1 MTLLQLTE
9 AIHQQKFKDH
19 PHCETRK
26 ELFPTR
32 PFTEKG
38 ANELTRSIEAFIRYT
53 GNYADRINNT
63 GIYDPKTKK
72 FRRSNTRRGI
82 ADVMATKRIE
92 HQGRYFAITVAIEI
106 KYGNDKLSEYQL
118 RIKDDIERAGGIYL
132 VARTWEQFINDW
144 NKI

>member
-118 RIKDDIERAGGIYL
+118 RIKDDIERAGGVYL
-132 VARTWEQFINDW
+132 VARTWDQFINDW

>member
-63 GIYDPKTKK
+63 GIYDPKTKE
-72 FRRSNTRRGI
+72 FRRANTRRGI

-92 HQGRYFAITVAIEI
+92 HQGRVFAITVAIEI

-118 RIKDDIERAGGIYL
+118 RIKDDIERAGGLYL
-132 VARTWEQFINDW
+132 VARTWDQFINDW

>member
-19 PHCETRK
+19 PHCEARK

-82 ADVMATKRIE
+82 ADVLATKRIE
-92 HQGRYFAITVAIEI
+92 HQGRFSVMTAAIER

-132 VARTWEQFINDW
+132 VARTWDQFINDW

>member
-1 MTLLQLTE
+1 MTLQQLTE

-118 RIKDDIERAGGIYL
+118 RIKDDIERAGGVYL

-144 NKI
+144 NQI

>member
-132 VARTWEQFINDW
+132 VARTWDQFINDW

>member
-1 MTLLQLTE
+1 MTLLQLTQAVHE
-9 AIHQQKFKDH
+9 AKFINR
-19 PHCETRK
+19 PNCETRK

-63 GIYDPKTKK
+63 GIYDTKLKK
-72 FRRSNTRRGI
+72 FRRSNTRKGI
-82 ADVMATKRIE
+82 ADIMASKKIE
-92 HQGRYFAITVAIEI
+92 YQNRTFAVTVAIEI

-118 RIKDDIERAGGIYL
+118 RMKDDIERTGGVYI
-132 VARTWEQFINDW
+132 VARTWDNFIIDW

>member
-92 HQGRYFAITVAIEI
+92 HQGRFFAITVAIEI

-132 VARTWEQFINDW
+132 VARTWDQFINDW

>member
-63 GIYDPKTKK
+63 GIYDAKLKK
-72 FRRSNTRRGI
+72 FRKSNTRRGI
-82 ADVMATKRIE
+82 ADVMATKKIE

-118 RIKDDIERAGGIYL
+118 RIKDDIERAGGVYL